1 MKLTAKEKQAI
12 IGELNA
18 HTKEEILSFIKEIE
32 TKKREE
38 VINEYRYYECFIK
51 DFAETFSYK
60 NLNDIEV
67 NDLIKYCK
75 FKEKIIVLKKMILKE

>member
-1 MKLTAKEKQAI
+1 MKLTAKEKQSI
-12 IGELNA
+12 ISEINA

-38 VINEYRYYECFIK
+38 VINEYCYYECFVK
-51 DFAETFSYK
+51 DFNETFSYR

-67 NDLIKYCK
+67 SDLIKYCK
-75 FKEKIIVLKKMILKE
+75 FREKIILLKKMTLKE